1 MNKAKTVTITPDYP
15 VQLSDRLLT
24 EITMR
29 RPTMGDVLDNPVKG
43 ELDFAG
49 EMQLYAVLCDLRIE
63 DMRGLDPVDYQKLQ
77 EQYALFRNGDVKK

>member
-1 MNKAKTVTITPDYP
+1 MKAKTATITLEYP
-15 VQLSDRLLT
+15 VQLADKML
-24 EITMR
+24 EAVTMR

-49 EMQLYAVLCDLRIE
+49 EMQLYATLCDLRTE
-63 DMRGLDPVDYQKLQ
+63 DMRGLDPLDYQKLQ

>member
-1 MNKAKTVTITPDYP
+1 MKAKTATITLEYP
-15 VQLSDRLLT
+15 VQLADKML
-24 EITMR
+24 EAVTMR
-29 RPTMGDVLDNPVKG
+29 RPTMGDVLDNTVKG

-49 EMQLYAVLCDLRIE
+49 EMQLYAVLCDLRPE

>member
-1 MNKAKTVTITPDYP
+1 MSAKTATITLEYP
-15 VQLSDRLLT
+15 VQLADRIMN
-24 EITMR
+24 EIIMR

-49 EMQLYAVLCDLRIE
+49 EMQLYATLCDVRTE

-77 EQYALFRNGDVKK
+77 EQYALFRNSKIKK

>member
-1 MNKAKTVTITPDYP
+1 MKNKTATIILEYP
-15 VQLSDRLLT
+15 VQLADKMLE
-24 EITMR
+24 EIIMR

-49 EMQLYAVLCDLRIE
+49 EMQLYATLCDVRTE

-77 EQYALFRNGDVKK
+77 EQYALFRNSNAKK